1 MIEIKNLSKTFEQ
14 GGNFFTNSKKI
25 YAVSNVSLN
34 IEPGNAV
41 GLVGES
47 GCGKS
52 TFARC
57 VLQLIKPTGGSV
69 FFNGVDLTKI
79 NGNSLKKLRAKF
91 QMVFQDPGESLNPRM
106 KISEII
112 GEPLNLH
119 TNFSTLEKRSR
130 MEEIMNE
137 VGLKTHHLERFPHQF
152 SGGQQ
157 QRIGIARAIAT
168 KPNFIVLDEPTSALD
183 VSIRGQILKLL
194 QDLRSQFNL
203 SYLLITHDLNVVLN
217 VCDYVAVMYLGKI
230 VEFGTTESI
239 FNSPLHPYTQALL
252 SSIPIP
258 DPLSKN
264 KRIKLKGEIPSPT
277 KIHNICA
284 LHGRCP
290 VKNSNCDSEY
300 PLILEKKTGHFAAC
314 WNTNSII
321 TN

>member
-1 MIEIKNLSKTFEQ
+1 MIKIENLSKTFEQ
-14 GGNFFTNSKKI
+14 GGNFFANSKKI

-34 IEPGNAV
+34 IEPGKAV

-57 VLQLIKPTGGSV
+57 VLQLIKPTSGSV
-69 FFNGVDLTKI
+69 FYNDVDLTKI
-79 NGNSLKKLRAKF
+79 EGNSLRKLRAKF

-119 TNFSTLEKRSR
+119 TNFSTEQKRSR

-137 VGLKTHHLERFPHQF
+137 VGLKTDHLERFPHQF

-157 QRIGIARAIAT
+157 QRIGIGRAIAT
-168 KPNFIVLDEPTSALD
+168 KPNFIILDEPTSALD

-194 QDLRSQFNL
+194 QDLRHRFNL
-203 SYLLITHDLNVVLN
+203 SYLLITHDLSVVLN

-230 VEFGTTESI
+230 VEIGSTKSI
-239 FNSPLHPYTQALL
+239 FNSPLHPYTKALL
-252 SSIPIP
+252 SSVPIP
-258 DPLSKN
+258 DPSSKS

-290 VKNSNCDSEY
+290 LKIPHCDSEY
-300 PLILEKKTGHFAAC
+300 PSLLEKNTGHFAAC
-314 WNTNSII
+314 WNTNNTKI
-321 TN
+321 N